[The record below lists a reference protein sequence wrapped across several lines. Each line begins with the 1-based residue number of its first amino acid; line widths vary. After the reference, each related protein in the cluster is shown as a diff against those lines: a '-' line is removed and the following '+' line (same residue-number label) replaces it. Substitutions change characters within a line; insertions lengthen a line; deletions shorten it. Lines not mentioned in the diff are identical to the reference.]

1 MALFELD
8 QEFGTE
14 PEEEWKPPTF
24 KDCAAAD
31 IDLAFFQ
38 EHEHAE
44 WHTVDGKKALIILES
59 EQLKERAAHWEA
71 GAKQNFDTGLY
82 TSRTVRLYPGGG
94 LRAEAQGRQAP
105 GAGQGDEDAD
115 LQHSDL

>member
-8 QEFGTE
+8 QEFGTG

-38 EHEHAE
+38 ENEHAE

-82 TSRTVRLYPGGG
+82 TSQTGSISGRRTTAPSPRWASTWCWI
-94 LRAEAQGRQAP
+94 RGRRRGPSAF
-105 GAGQGDEDAD
+105 
-115 LQHSDL
+115 

>member
-8 QEFGTE
+8 QEFGTG

-38 EHEHAE
+38 ENEHAE

-59 EQLKERAAHWEA
+59 GQLKVNLNGSNAFRMRFCHESAALTTGKRTKLVER
-71 GAKQNFDTGLY
+71 
-82 TSRTVRLYPGGG
+82 P
-94 LRAEAQGRQAP
+94 
-105 GAGQGDEDAD
+105 
-115 LQHSDL
+115 